1 MLLTPWSTPRHLFKL
16 SIQNER
22 CQRTP
27 NAADLANMGNVRG
40 RVAVLKCGC
49 DVFFCKPDFRG
60 LKNYECL
67 TFLETICSDLLREEV
82 SLQLC
87 HIFGDESKLKLGT
100 ARYRVMV
107 LFLGTVFF
115 G

>member
-1 MLLTPWSTPRHLFKL
+1 MQLTWQTWQMFEVELQCL
-16 SIQNER
+16 
-22 CQRTP
+22 
-27 NAADLANMGNVRG
+27 NV
-40 RVAVLKCGC
+40 VAM
-49 DVFFCKPDFRG
+49 FF
-60 LKNYECL
+60 L